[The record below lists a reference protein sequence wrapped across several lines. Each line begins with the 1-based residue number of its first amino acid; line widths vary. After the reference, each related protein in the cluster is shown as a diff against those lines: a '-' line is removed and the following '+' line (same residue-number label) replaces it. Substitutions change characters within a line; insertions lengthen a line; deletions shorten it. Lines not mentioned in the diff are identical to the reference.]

1 MRGVF
6 LSLVL
11 LCSFSL
17 AAQSYFSVEQADG
30 MLRGHQA
37 KLSEF
42 HLKLLAREAPK
53 GGYASRWKALL
64 KEVQTLEGIMACADA
79 DWFYGQFEPQVYRV
93 QESVADPEVF
103 FTELTKLVAL
113 TSYRFEAIAER
124 YAQRGCAE
132 DGVQAAVQRGRSH
145 AERPR
150 PELKGIAPGSN

>member
-17 AAQSYFSVEQADG
+17 AAQSYFSAEQADG

-53 GGYASRWKALL
+53 GGYESRWKALL
-64 KEVQTLEGIMACADA
+64 K
-79 DWFYGQFEPQVYRV
+79 
-93 QESVADPEVF
+93 
-103 FTELTKLVAL
+103 
-113 TSYRFEAIAER
+113 
-124 YAQRGCAE
+124 
-132 DGVQAAVQRGRSH
+132 
-145 AERPR
+145 
-150 PELKGIAPGSN
+150 